1 MRATAASAL
10 AIFVVVPALASP
22 ALADTRLRIMPP
34 AGATFAVGQRFDLRV
49 EATGDESAPR
59 GLTVTL
65 DGRDITA
72 RNTLAPGLGGER
84 GSGGTGTAPDART
97 RPAAPAAATSTN
109 FLVRDESF
117 TTAGRHEVVVR
128 TGDGA
133 TMTASYEVAAWQSA
147 RDGARPAR
155 NIILLLGDGM
165 GIQHRTAARVVSRGQ
180 TFGKT
185 NGPLA
190 MDTLG
195 VTGLVMTSS
204 LNATVTD
211 SAPGMSS
218 YVTGHKGN
226 NNHVG
231 VYPDNTPD
239 HFDNPRVEYIGELLR
254 RTRGSGFNVGLVTT
268 ASVIDATPAGNAVHT
283 SFRDAYYDVAARL
296 YDERATNGVT
306 VLLGGGATYFSPVSQ
321 GGTRKDTRDLVAAY
335 AADGYDVIRTRA
347 EVTARQSGAAP
358 KALLG
363 LFHPRHMSV
372 AFDKVGAGR
381 YSDELALDRNQDLR
395 DQPMLDEMTAL
406 ALKSLAATSPRGFYL
421 MVEGASIDKQSHWTD
436 AERSIWD
443 TIEFD
448 HAVKVAL
455 EFARGTNTDADP
467 ANDTL
472 VIVTA
477 DHESGGFGIIGV
489 GNERYAPA
497 VIGRSVRDYAATFRF
512 APTQTLNFFTN
523 YTVDESGF
531 PTEPDPTKKL
541 LIGFAAGP
549 DRNENWLSNR
559 LAQPGT
565 VVDPATRTA
574 VANPR
579 RDGTGP
585 GSDNLGVDRKAYPGF
600 FIPGAIENGATGC
613 QDPAGCP
620 DDTAASPEDD
630 AGHTASDV
638 PSRPTAPAPGSS
650 PASTRTPTSSSSCCG
665 PRPAAIHA
673 CRSRLRSPRL

>member
-1 MRATAASAL
+1 MRAIAVSLLLVIVSQAAAPSL
-10 AIFVVVPALASP
+10 ARAE
-22 ALADTRLRIMPP
+22 TTLRIMPP

-49 EATGDESAPR
+49 EAAGDGVAPR
-59 GLTVTL
+59 GLSVML
-65 DGRDITA
+65 DGRDITT
-72 RNTLAPGLGGER
+72 RNVLAPGAGGEL
-84 GSGGTGTAPDART
+84 GVGGTGTAPDASVP
-97 RPAAPAAATSTN
+97 PAAPAPATTSN
-109 FLVRDESF
+109 FLLRGLSF
-117 TTAGRHEVVVR
+117 ATAGRHEVAVR
-128 TGDGA
+128 TADGA
-133 TMTASYEVAAWQSA
+133 TLTASYEVAAWQTA
-147 RDGARPAR
+147 RPGARAAR
-155 NIILLLGDGM
+155 NVIMLVGDGM
-165 GIQHRTAARVVSRGQ
+165 GIQHRTAARIVSRGQ
-180 TFGKT
+180 THGKT

-218 YVTGHKGN
+218 YATGHKAN

-239 HFDNPRVEYIGELLR
+239 HFDNPRVEYIGELLK
-254 RTRGSGFNVGLVTT
+254 RTRGRGFNVGLVTT

-283 SFRDAYYDVAARL
+283 SFRDAYYDIAARM
-296 YDERATNGVT
+296 YDERAVSGVT
-306 VLLGGGATYFSPVSQ
+306 VLMGGGATYFAPVRT
-321 GGTRKDTRDLVAAY
+321 GGTRKDDRDLVSAF
-335 AADGYDVIRTRA
+335 AADGYDVLRTRT
-347 EVTARQSGAAP
+347 EVTARLAGTPP

-372 AFDKVGAGR
+372 AFDKIGAGR
-381 YSDELALDRNQDLR
+381 YSDELAREANKDLR
-395 DQPMLDEMTAL
+395 DQPLLDEMTAL
-406 ALKSLAATSPRGFYL
+406 ALKTLVATSPRGFYL
-421 MVEGASIDKQSHWTD
+421 MVEGASIDKQSHFAD

-448 HAVKVAL
+448 NAVKVAL

-489 GNERYAPA
+489 GNERYAPS

-512 APTQTLNFFTN
+512 APVQTLNFFTN
-523 YTVDESGF
+523 YTVDAAGF
-531 PTEPDPTKKL
+531 PTHPDPTRKL
-541 LIGFAAGP
+541 LVSFAGGP
-549 DRNENWLSNR
+549 DRYENWLSNR

-565 VVDPATRTA
+565 IVDPTARVA

-579 RDGTGP
+579 RDGTAP
-585 GSDNLGVDRKAYPGF
+585 GSDNLGVDRTAYPGF
-600 FIPGAIENGATGC
+600 HVPGVIENGATGC

-630 AGHTASDV
+630 AAHTASDV
-638 PSRPTAPAPGSS
+638 PLSADGPGAWQFTGVYENTDVFVKLLRATTGSY
-650 PASTRTPTSSSSCCG
+650 P
-665 PRPAAIHA
+665 
-673 CRSRLRSPRL
+673 RLRQ